1 MKIELFNIGEEKKVS
16 GICQKCIKEINAKD
30 LTEKQVAVLLKEFSI
45 KGILSYSE
53 KYNVFAAKNEENE
66 IIGTGTLV
74 NNQIKGVFVDDK
86 YFGLGVGRALMT
98 YYLENKAKE
107 LGYNK
112 TILTSS
118 SYARDFYLKLGYKQ
132 IKRIDSIVGEMT
144 EMEKAI

>member
-1 MKIELFNIGEEKKVS
+1 MKIELLNIGEEEKVS

-30 LTEKQVAVLLKEFSI
+30 LTEKQIAVLLNEFSI
-45 KGILSYSE
+45 KGIRSYSK
-53 KYNVFAAKNEENE
+53 KYNVFVAKNEQNE
-66 IIGTGTLV
+66 IIGTGTLA
-74 NNQIKGVFVDDK
+74 NNQIKGVFVDDE
-86 YFGLGVGRALMT
+86 YFCLGVGRALMT
-98 YYLENKAKE
+98 YLENKARD